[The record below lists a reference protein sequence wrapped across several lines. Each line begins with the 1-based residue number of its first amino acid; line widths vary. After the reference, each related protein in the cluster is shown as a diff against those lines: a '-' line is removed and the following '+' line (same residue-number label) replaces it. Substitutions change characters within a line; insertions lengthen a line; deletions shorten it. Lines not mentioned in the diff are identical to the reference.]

1 MFKQDV
7 ENQTT
12 HQWRFCRQASQIRTV
27 KCVKEVKNI
36 KRRLRLWLNIVYLS
50 QYQCQNWGA
59 LVFSDVGKQRGGGE
73 TFLFCC
79 DVMWCQHRRYIFRF
93 PLMVQ
98 YNFTL
103 TWLPI
108 VQSNS
113 STNLIVLIVPPNNP
127 RTTSNWLSKH
137 HLYLNLHWGYPC
149 SLNNTT
155 LSNIHRHIFRIAD
168 NV

>member
-1 MFKQDV
+1 MFS
-7 ENQTT
+7 NAG
-12 HQWRFCRQASQIRTV
+12 RQS
-27 KCVKEVKNI
+27 
-36 KRRLRLWLNIVYLS
+36 
-50 QYQCQNWGA
+50 
-59 LVFSDVGKQRGGGE
+59 GGGE
-73 TFLFCC
+73 TFLFCW

-155 LSNIHRHIFRIAD
+155 LSNIYRYASTLTPCLHASISCGCIVAGTPKTSSSLVSPEPPRHGWSVVPGRRPQ
-168 NV
+168 VTSSCVGGGQ

>member
-1 MFKQDV
+1 M
-7 ENQTT
+7 
-12 HQWRFCRQASQIRTV
+12 SS
-27 KCVKEVKNI
+27 
-36 KRRLRLWLNIVYLS
+36 S
-50 QYQCQNWGA
+50 QYRGKNWGT
-59 LVFSDVGKQRGGGE
+59 LVFSDAGRQRGGGE

-155 LSNIHRHIFRIAD
+155 LSNIYHISTCAYNINTFNCLHTHGIDFILFPENSSGFCGSRQGPRLSLLAG
-168 NV
+168 